1 MLFTVNK
8 SPLGTDHLLSALRM
22 APKGN
27 PILLYEDGVYG
38 ALEGTKA
45 SAAVTTALQ
54 DHAIYALQA
63 DLEAR
68 GLSVPGQAGPSRLVR
83 GIQVIGYDG
92 FVELVEQHD
101 VAPWL

>member
-8 SPLGTDHLLSALRM
+8 SPLSTNSLDSVLQV
-22 APKGN
+22 APQGA
-27 PILLYEDGVYG
+27 PILLYEDGVYAVMPG
-38 ALEGTKA
+38 AK
-45 SAAVTTALQ
+45 SAPVVQDALAA
-54 DHAIYALQA
+54 HPVYALDA

-68 GLSVPGQAGPSRLVR
+68 GIAKTLE